1 MAESE
6 QLTSCWTQVNKHDIK
21 TNLFAHELRKQENL
35 VFSR

>member
-1 MAESE
+1 MAERE
-6 QLTSCWTQVNKHDIK
+6 QLTSCQTQVNKHNIE